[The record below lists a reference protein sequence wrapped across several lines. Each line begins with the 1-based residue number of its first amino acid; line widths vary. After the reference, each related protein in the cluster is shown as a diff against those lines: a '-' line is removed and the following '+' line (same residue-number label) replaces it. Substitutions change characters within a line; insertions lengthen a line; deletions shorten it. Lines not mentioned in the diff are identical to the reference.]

1 MSGHPG
7 DSEVVVRAVQA
18 LQAGRRT
25 EESFRVLHEIFYRPL
40 QQFFAKRLGSGD
52 VSLDLT
58 QETFLRLYTA
68 VKGYRGDAPFG
79 AWLYRIARSV
89 LHWHTSRGSAVHRP
103 GRQVS
108 LDDPE
113 AKPVTIG
120 ETEPATPAE
129 GGPAFDRVLR
139 RERLEIL
146 RQAIARL
153 PPQRRRCL
161 VLWAYQGLTY
171 EQVAAAMRLSLGT
184 VKAHLAQARE
194 QLGTLVEEGEEAV
207 RSKP

>member
-1 MSGHPG
+1 M
-7 DSEVVVRAVQA
+7 
-18 LQAGRRT
+18 QAGRRT
-25 EESFRVLHEIFYRPL
+25 EESFRVLHQTFYRPL
-40 QQFFAKRLGSGD
+40 QRFFARRLGSGD

-68 VKGYRGDAPFG
+68 VKDYRGDAPFG
-79 AWLYRIARSV
+79 AWLYRIAWSV

-108 LDDPE
+108 LDDPG
-113 AKPVTIG
+113 AKPEATLG
-120 ETEPATPAE
+120 RAEPATPAD

-146 RQAIARL
+146 RRAIARL

-161 VLWAYQGLTY
+161 TLWAYRGLTY
-171 EQVAAAMRLSLGT
+171 EQIATTMRLSLGT

-194 QLGTLVEEGEEAV
+194 QLGALVEEV
-207 RSKP
+207 RSTP

>member
-25 EESFRVLHEIFYRPL
+25 EESFRVLHETFYRPL
-40 QQFFAKRLGSGD
+40 QHFFAKRLGSGD

-58 QETFLRLYTA
+58 QETFLRLHTA

-108 LDDPE
+108 WEDPE
-113 AKPVTIG
+113 APP
-120 ETEPATPAE
+120 ETTALDGEPATSTDD
-129 GGPAFDRVLR
+129 GHAFDRVLHR
-139 RERLEIL
+139 QRLEIL
-146 RQAIARL
+146 RKAIARL

-171 EQVAAAMRLSLGT
+171 EQIAAAMRLSLGT

-194 QLGTLVEEGEEAV
+194 QLGTLVEEG
-207 RSKP
+207 RSER